1 MRLTMSIKTALITG
15 CSTGI
20 GRALANEFLQQ
31 GYKVYATAR
40 SLNSLSNFQHPN
52 LVALSLDVN
61 NQSDIK
67 HVVET
72 INNDSGYLTVL
83 VNNAGFAA
91 MGPVAELSQEKLQ
104 QQFATN
110 VFAPIALTQ
119 AFLPLLRNN
128 NQEQAS
134 QIVNIGSVSGIV
146 TTPYSGAY
154 CATKSALHSLSD
166 ALRMELKPFNI
177 DVITVQPGSI
187 ESEFGNNSL
196 KNLADLIGPNSLYAP
211 LKKHIKARAMASQQ
225 NPTPAAKLAEIL
237 VKKLQNN
244 PKPELPIGNGSCL
257 LPLLKGVLSTR
268 MLDKILRKKFGLSGL
283 IEK

>member
-1 MRLTMSIKTALITG
+1 MSIKTALITG

-119 AFLPLLRNN
+119 ACLPLLRNN
-128 NQEQAS
+128 ESGQNAQV
-134 QIVNIGSVSGIV
+134 VNIGSVSGIV
-146 TTPYSGAY
+146 TTPFSGAY

-166 ALRMELKPFNI
+166 ALRMELEPFGI

-187 ESEFGNNSL
+187 QSEFGNNSL
-196 KNLADLIGPNSLYAP
+196 KNLADLINQDSIYAP
-211 LKKHIKARAMASQQ
+211 VKEYIEARAMASQQ
-225 NPTPAAKLAEIL
+225 NPTTAKELARIL
-237 VKKLQNN
+237 VKELQEK
-244 PKPELPIGNGSCL
+244 PKATVAIGNGSRL
-257 LPLLKGVLSTR
+257 LPLIKKLLPTKTFDNILK
-268 MLDKILRKKFGLSGL
+268 KKFGLNELVS
-283 IEK
+283 K

>member
-1 MRLTMSIKTALITG
+1 MSIKTVLITG
-15 CSTGI
+15 CSSGI
-20 GRALANEFLQQ
+20 GYALVNEFLQQ
-31 GYKVYATAR
+31 GYRVYASAR
-40 SLNSLSNFQHPN
+40 SLASFTGIQHER
-52 LVALSLDVN
+52 LRTITLDVN
-61 NQSDIK
+61 NQEHIDAAVAAI
-67 HVVET
+67 EQ
-72 INNDSGYLTVL
+72 DSGYLSVL

-211 LKKHIKARAMASQQ
+211 LKKHIEARAMASQQ
-225 NPTPAAKLAEIL
+225 NPTSAIKLAEIL

-244 PKPELPIGNGSCL
+244 PKPELPIGNGSRL